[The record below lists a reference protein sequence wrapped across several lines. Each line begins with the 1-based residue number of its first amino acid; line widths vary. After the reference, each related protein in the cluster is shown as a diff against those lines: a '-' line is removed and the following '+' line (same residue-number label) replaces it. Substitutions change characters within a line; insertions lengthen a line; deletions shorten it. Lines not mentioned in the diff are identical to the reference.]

1 MQSYKLR
8 KTSEIVLFPIEHELK
23 LLRQESDRSWTTLT
37 AKILSV
43 IFSGIGT
50 TVLFQQNGLPEL
62 INSILNNKLPMFLII
77 VIQVVAAICIF
88 ILFSVIFV
96 KIINGKNESKD
107 NKKGNF
113 ERENLAEIFHK
124 IILNNIITGKSFTK
138 KAQVKYIE
146 MLKYISKKNAEN
158 EIEPEEAVTDIKS
171 ECCLYI
177 SEALYYFL
185 IAKKQIGEER
195 IIEIGKRNNYIIF
208 LNEVGI
214 LTLTESI
221 LMYEKSVKE
230 LREILN
236 KLLSMSLQWNESEIK
251 SLKNSINKIDEI
263 IENIMEWKNNLSNT
277 IGSI

>member
-23 LLRQESDRSWTTLT
+23 LLRQESDRSWTTLM

-62 INSILNNKLPMFLII
+62 INSILINKIPMLCII